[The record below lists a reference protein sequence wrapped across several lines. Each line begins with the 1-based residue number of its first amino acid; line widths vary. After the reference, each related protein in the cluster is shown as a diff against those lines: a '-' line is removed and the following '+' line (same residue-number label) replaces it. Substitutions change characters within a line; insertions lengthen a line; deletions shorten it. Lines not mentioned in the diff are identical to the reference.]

1 MSAKE
6 LIGRADQNISK
17 CRQLAGWSPSY
28 FASHPS
34 QQHIRRVGI
43 RDFLLLGRG
52 QCRVVVLPWDIE
64 EHDRSYFIVR
74 DHNGQAPAFVYS
86 EDEPG
91 PGADKSLT

>member
-1 MSAKE
+1 
-6 LIGRADQNISK
+6 
-17 CRQLAGWSPSY
+17 
-28 FASHPS
+28 
-34 QQHIRRVGI
+34 
-43 RDFLLLGRG
+43 
-52 QCRVVVLPWDIE
+52 VVVLPWDIE